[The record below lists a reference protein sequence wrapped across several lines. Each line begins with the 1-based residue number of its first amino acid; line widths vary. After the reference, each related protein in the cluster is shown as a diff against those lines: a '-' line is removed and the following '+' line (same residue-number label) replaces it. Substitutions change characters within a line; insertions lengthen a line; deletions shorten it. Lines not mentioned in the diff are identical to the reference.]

1 MGLFLGFCA
10 LVLCGRLKGWRFRLR
25 ARKGVDVVAMYVG
38 GGGGFLAGVRLKA
51 PVCHVGQIRAIE
63 SAENGCVIG

>member
-25 ARKGVDVVAMYVG
+25 ARKGVDVVAMHVGG
-38 GGGGFLAGVRLKA
+38 GGGGFLR
-51 PVCHVGQIRAIE
+51 E
-63 SAENGCVIG
+63 SD